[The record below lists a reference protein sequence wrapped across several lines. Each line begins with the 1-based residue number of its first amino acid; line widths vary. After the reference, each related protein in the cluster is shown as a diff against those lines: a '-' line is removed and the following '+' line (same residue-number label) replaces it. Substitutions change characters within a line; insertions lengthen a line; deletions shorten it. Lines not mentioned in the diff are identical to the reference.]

1 MFEIFKDTHKI
12 IGKHIHEN
20 IYDIY
25 GIKLDENKLLWG
37 SVSPDVYPKYRFH
50 RHYKKESLDYVASEI
65 AKLVFISRLCDFDGR
80 MDPIL
85 SKLLSYRLGVVSHY
99 LSDFVCL
106 PHAERWT
113 FSTNMVKHINYESK
127 LNDYAIHHEFKKN
140 VITVDDIDIFRDRV
154 IRLKPIIKQ
163 FIEDVVEEYS
173 LKTGYENDLNFA
185 LSLNLKLAYFVID
198 TAKAYKF
205 GAYKHFA
212 FEF

>member
-1 MFEIFKDTHKI
+1 M
-12 IGKHIHEN
+12 
-20 IYDIY
+20 
-25 GIKLDENKLLWG
+25 
-37 SVSPDVYPKYRFH
+37 
-50 RHYKKESLDYVASEI
+50 
-65 AKLVFISRLCDFDGR
+65 
-80 MDPIL
+80 
-85 SKLLSYRLGVVSHY
+85 
-99 LSDFVCL
+99 
-106 PHAERWT
+106 
-113 FSTNMVKHINYESK
+113 
-127 LNDYAIHHEFKKN
+127 KKN

-198 TAKAYKF
+198 TAKAYKL